1 MAAVREAAPLPTVHS
16 YLDYRKFLAEWL
28 EAKQAVT
35 PGYTLSRFSRKAGC
49 SYSHVRNVF
58 AGERKLLPPQ
68 LDGFIHALKLNPE
81 DAEFFTILVRYQ
93 QSPSLLERAQLLQ
106 IISGTRKVREAR
118 PLEGEIFRYLSRLSY
133 AALYEL
139 SFSPEFQEDPQ
150 WISGVLGISSTEA
163 QEALRDL
170 IAVGLLVRAED
181 GVVRPRIA
189 VLKTPPG
196 LKDAAL
202 FTIHDKGLEA
212 AEEALG
218 GPTEDRHFYAAVS
231 PVPSTLVGAL
241 RQAVAG
247 FHDRTNALLA
257 EFQAERFADGNDDE
271 NVRSVYQVQVQLVP
285 VSTIVPASDD
295 GTD

>member
-16 YLDYRKFLAEWL
+16 YLDFRKFLSEWL
-28 EAKQAVT
+28 EAKQAIT
-35 PGYTLSRFSRKAGC
+35 PGYTLSRFARKAEC

-68 LDGFIHALKLNPE
+68 LDGFIHALRLNPE

-118 PLEGEIFRYLSRLSY
+118 PLEGEVFRYLSRLSY

-150 WISGVLGISSTEA
+150 WIATVLGIAPVEA

-170 IAVGLLVRAED
+170 IAVGLLIVSPE
-181 GVVRPRIA
+181 GTLRPKNA

-196 LKDAAL
+196 LQDAAL
-202 FTIHDKGLEA
+202 FTVHDKGLEA
-212 AEEALG
+212 AEEAID
-218 GPTEDRHFYAAVS
+218 GPSVDRHFYAAVS
-231 PVPSTLVGAL
+231 AVPHTLTGSL
-241 RQAVAG
+241 RQAVVA

-257 EFQAERFADGNDDE
+257 EFQAESAAAAAD
-271 NVRSVYQVQVQLVP
+271 VSHRSVYQVQVQLVP
-285 VSTIVPASDD
+285 VSAVVPTADD
-295 GTD
+295 TAD

>member
-1 MAAVREAAPLPTVHS
+1 MAAVREAAPLPLVHS
-16 YLDYRKFLAEWL
+16 YLDFRKFLTEWL
-28 EAKQAVT
+28 EVKQAFT
-35 PGYTLSRFSRKAGC
+35 PGYTLSRFARKAGC

-68 LDGFIHALKLNPE
+68 LDGFIHALRLSPE
-81 DAEFFTILVRYQ
+81 EAEFFTILVRYQ

-118 PLEGEIFRYLSRLSY
+118 PLEGEVFRYLSRLSY

-150 WISGVLGISSTEA
+150 WIATVLGITPPEA

-170 IAVGLLVRAED
+170 IAVGLLLRSDE
-181 GVVRPRIA
+181 GVLRPRIA

-212 AEEALG
+212 AEEALD
-218 GPTEDRHFYAAVS
+218 GPQEDRHYYAAVS
-231 PVPSTLVGAL
+231 AVPQSLVGTL
-241 RQAVAG
+241 KQVVAN
-247 FHDRTNALLA
+247 FQDRTNALLA
-257 EFQAERFADGNDDE
+257 EFQAEGAPETSDAHL
-271 NVRSVYQVQVQLVP
+271 RSVYQVQVQLVP
-285 VSTIVPASDD
+285 VTAVVPAADD
-295 GTD
+295 TAD